1 MRRREFISLLGGCA
15 GSVWRPL
22 AARAQQPAMPTIG
35 ILSDETSKPWASRM
49 QAFRQGLGEAG
60 FTEGKN
66 VTIEYRW
73 AEDRTDRLP
82 ALAADLVHHRVAA
95 IVVGGVPSIRAA
107 MAATT
112 TIPILF
118 ETGVDPVAAG
128 FVSSLNRPGG
138 NVTGVAN
145 LSVEL
150 GPKRLELLHE
160 LVPSA
165 ARIVLLVDPTNGSVS
180 EAETRSTQIAARQ
193 LGLELHV
200 LQAVSERDFDSVF
213 AALDNMNAGGLIIA
227 NTGLFNARSEQLGA
241 LSLRHAIPAIF
252 QSRAFAASGGLMS
265 YGTNIPE
272 GFRQIGLYTG
282 RILKGEKPTDLPVQQ
297 LTKLE
302 LVINLKTA
310 KALGLRVPTTL
321 LVQADD
327 VIE

>member
-1 MRRREFISLLGGCA
+1 MTLLGGSA
-15 GSVWRPL
+15 VAVWPL
-22 AARAQQPAMPTIG
+22 AARAQQPAVPTIG
-35 ILSDETSKPWASRM
+35 ILSGETSKLWASRM
-49 QAFRQGLGEAG
+49 QAFRQGLSEAG
-60 FTEGKN
+60 FTEGKD

-73 AEDRTDRLP
+73 ADDYSDRL
-82 ALAADLVHHRVAA
+82 AELAADLVRNQVAA
-95 IVVGGVPSIRAA
+95 IIVGGVPSVRAA
-107 MAATT
+107 IAATR

-118 ETGVDPVAAG
+118 QIGVDPVTAG
-128 FVSSLNRPGG
+128 FVSSLNRPGN

-165 ARIVLLVDPTNGSVS
+165 GIIALLADPTNSSVS
-180 EAETRSTQIAARQ
+180 EAEIRSTQVAARQ
-193 LGLELHV
+193 LGLELPLLH
-200 LQAVSERDFDSVF
+200 ASSEQDFDPVF
-213 AALDNMNAGGLIIA
+213 AALDNMKAGGLIIT
-227 NTGLFNARSEQLGA
+227 NTGLFNARSKQLGA

-282 RILKGEKPTDLPVQQ
+282 RILKGAKPAELPVLQP
-297 LTKLE
+297 TKFE
-302 LVINLKTA
+302 FVINLKTA
-310 KALGLRVPTTL
+310 KALGLTVPPTL
-321 LVQADD
+321 VALADE